1 MYGNKKDYY
10 EVLGVS
16 RNATPEEIKSA
27 YRKLALQYHPDRNK
41 SPDAEEMFKGISEAY
56 AVLSDEEK
64 RRQYD
69 MYGHEGIDS
78 RYTREDIFRGVD
90 FDKIFRDL
98 GFGFG
103 GFDSIFDMFSGRRER
118 YAPERGYDLRY
129 DLEISLEDAFKGLKT
144 EIEIPRNEK
153 CDLCGGTGA
162 KPGTN
167 PKTCPKCRGTGQIQ
181 YARTSGFTRFVQ
193 ITTCDKCS
201 GRRVITE
208 NPCEECHGTGIVKR
222 HRKIRINV
230 PPGVD
235 MGFSLRLKGE
245 GEASAEGGNTGDL
258 YVVTS
263 VRPHKVFKRDGD
275 DIFYDAQIGFT
286 QAALG
291 SEIEV
296 PTIDGKVML
305 KIPLGTPSGAVF
317 RLKGKGMPKLRGFG
331 RGDELVR
338 VTIRTPKNLT
348 DKQKKLLLELAKEL
362 GEEIR

>member
-16 RNATPEEIKSA
+16 RNATQEEVKNA

-41 SPDAEEMFKGISEAY
+41 SPDAEEKFKEISEAY

-69 MYGHEGIDS
+69 MFGHAGIDS

-90 FDKIFRDL
+90 FDEIFRDL

-103 GFDSIFDMFSGRRER
+103 GFDRIFDMFFGGREQ
-118 YAPERGYDLRY
+118 YAPEKGYDLRY

-144 EIEIPRNEK
+144 EIEIPRNER
-153 CDLCGGTGA
+153 CDVCKGIGSR
-162 KPGTN
+162 PGTE
-167 PKTCPKCRGTGQIQ
+167 PKKCPKCHGTGQIQ
-181 YARTSGFTRFVQ
+181 YTRTSGFTRFVQ
-193 ITTCDKCS
+193 ITTCDRCN
-201 GRRVITE
+201 GRKVIIE
-208 NPCEECHGTGIVKR
+208 NPCKECRGSGIVKR
-222 HRKIRINV
+222 YRKIRIDV

-235 MGFSLRLKGE
+235 TGYSLRLRGE
-245 GEASAEGGNTGDL
+245 GEASIKGGNPGDL
-258 YVVTS
+258 YVVIS
-263 VRPHKVFKRDGD
+263 VKPHKFFKRDGD
-275 DIFYDAQIGFT
+275 DIFYDAQIGFA
-286 QAALG
+286 QSALG

-296 PTIDGKVML
+296 PTLDGIARI
-305 KIPLGTPSGAVF
+305 KIPQGTQNGTVF
-317 RLKGKGMPKLRGFG
+317 RLKGKGMPRIRGFG

-348 DKQKKLLLELAKEL
+348 DRQKKLLLELAKEL

>member
-10 EVLGVS
+10 EVLEVS
-16 RNATPEEIKSA
+16 RNATQEEIKNA

-41 SPDAEEMFKGISEAY
+41 SPDAEEKFKGISEAY

-69 MYGHEGIDS
+69 TFGHAGIDS

-90 FDKIFRDL
+90 FDEIFRDL
-98 GFGFG
+98 GFG
-103 GFDSIFDMFSGRRER
+103 GFDSIFDMVFGRREQ

-153 CDLCGGTGA
+153 CDICKGMGA
-162 KPGTN
+162 KPGTE

-181 YARTSGFTRFVQ
+181 YTRTSGFARFVQ
-193 ITTCDKCS
+193 ITTCDKCN
-201 GRRVITE
+201 GRRVIIE
-208 NPCEECHGTGIVKR
+208 NPCKECHGKGIVKR
-222 HRKIRINV
+222 YRKIRIDV
-230 PPGVD
+230 PAGVD
-235 MGFSLRLKGE
+235 TGYSLRLRGE
-245 GEASAEGGNTGDL
+245 GEASVRGGKPGDL
-258 YVVTS
+258 YVVMS
-263 VRPHKVFKRDGD
+263 VKPHKVFKRDGD
-275 DIFYDAQIGFT
+275 DIFYDAQTGFT

-296 PTIDGKVML
+296 PTIDGRARL
-305 KIPLGTPSGAVF
+305 KIPPGTQSGTVF
-317 RLKGKGMPKLRGFG
+317 RLNSKGMPRLRGFG

-348 DKQKKLLLELAKEL
+348 ERQRKLLLELAKEL
-362 GEEIR
+362 GEEIK

>member
-16 RNATPEEIKSA
+16 RNATQEEIKNA

-41 SPDAEEMFKGISEAY
+41 SPDAEEKFKGISEAY

-69 MYGHEGIDS
+69 TFGHAGVDS

-90 FDKIFRDL
+90 FDEIFRDL
-98 GFGFG
+98 GFG
-103 GFDSIFDMFSGRRER
+103 GFESIFDMLFGRRER
-118 YAPERGYDLRY
+118 YAPEGGYDLRY

-153 CDLCGGTGA
+153 CDVCKGTGA
-162 KPGTN
+162 KPGTE

-181 YARTSGFTRFVQ
+181 YTRTSGFARFVQ
-193 ITTCDKCS
+193 ITTCDKCN
-201 GRRVITE
+201 GRRVIIE
-208 NPCEECHGTGIVKR
+208 NPCKECHGKGIVKR
-222 HRKIRINV
+222 YRKIRINV

-235 MGFSLRLKGE
+235 TGYSLRLRGE
-245 GEASAEGGNTGDL
+245 GEASVEGGNPGDL
-258 YVVTS
+258 YVVIS
-263 VRPHKVFKRDGD
+263 VKPHKVFKRDGD
-275 DIFYDAQIGFT
+275 DIFYDTQIGFT

-296 PTIDGKVML
+296 PTIDGRARL
-305 KIPLGTPSGAVF
+305 KIPPGTQSGTVF
-317 RLKGKGMPKLRGFG
+317 RLKGKGMPRLRGFG

-338 VTIRTPKNLT
+338 VTIRTPKILT
-348 DKQKKLLLELAKEL
+348 ERQRKLLLELAKEL
-362 GEEIR
+362 GGEIK